1 VDTASYKLNDD
12 VYGFALL
19 SIAGEL
25 ILMSNDLRY
34 ISMLDDAAVFSMY
47 APFISTKGRY
57 RLDTPVFQTLCG
69 AAGAMFEDMVEPEG
83 D

>member
-1 VDTASYKLNDD
+1 VITA
-12 VYGFALL
+12 
-19 SIAGEL
+19 EL